1 MKSQNNFQILWRQW
15 SNYWFRPAPLFNL
28 AVLRIVAVGFQLVYL
43 FQKSFLSQLSE
54 HAALPST
61 LYAPLP
67 ILQVFSQLAG
77 WGDRPTLLVLLL
89 TFWLTVFT
97 GILSFIGASTNITLL
112 IFALGNLLIQ
122 AYLYSFGDFHH
133 PDALLII
140 SLLILAF
147 SPCGQI
153 LSVDDLK
160 ARLKHNIQR
169 RQFSGFDLLAEK
181 SRFAKW
187 PLLLIQWL
195 FSLIYL
201 SAGLSKLESGGSW
214 MNGYTLQYYLVRDG
228 LRWGSDLGV
237 WLGQHHEL
245 AIASS
250 WFAVLFEVTFCFI
263 LLVPRLALIY
273 VPLGIALHIGIYL
286 AQRAPFFQFIAL
298 YVVFVPW
305 TTVLRRLV
313 QRQQPHQK
321 QKPEILYDG
330 LCPLCIRS
338 MTVVRYF
345 DWLNQLTYSD
355 LELRWNSLKEQYPHL
370 SLEDYRR
377 EMHVLLPNGS
387 MKKGF
392 FAFRE
397 ILKYLPPL
405 WPLLGLFYI
414 PLAGL
419 VGPKIYGWV
428 ASRRS
433 RFQNCTYENCSID
446 AD

>member
-1 MKSQNNFQILWRQW
+1 MKVQSNLRHLWQQW
-15 SNYWFRPAPLFNL
+15 KNYWFYPAPLFNL
-28 AVLRIVAVGFQLVYL
+28 AILRIVAIGFQVIYL
-43 FQKSFLSQLSE
+43 FQKNFLSQLLE
-54 HAALPST
+54 HAALPT
-61 LYAPLP
+61 ALYAPLP
-67 ILQVFSQLAG
+67 ILQLLSQWVG
-77 WGDRPTLLVLLL
+77 WGDRPTLLVLMS

-97 GILSFIGASTNITLL
+97 GV
-112 IFALGNLLIQ
+112 FALLGAGTRITVLLFAVGNLLIQ

-147 SPCGQI
+147 SPCGQT
-153 LSVDDLK
+153 LSVDDLRN
-160 ARLKHNIQR
+160 RLKHNIQR
-169 RQFSGFDLLAEK
+169 REFVSFNLLAEK
-181 SRFAKW
+181 SKFAKW

-237 WLGQHHEL
+237 WLGQHHGL

-250 WFAVLFEVTFCFI
+250 WFAVLFEITFCFV

-273 VPLGIALHIGIYL
+273 VPLGIALHAGIYL

-305 TTVLRRLV
+305 AAVLRRLV
-313 QRQQPHQK
+313 QRQQPAQR

-355 LELRWNSLKEQYPHL
+355 LELRWNSLKEKYPQL
-370 SLEDYRR
+370 SFEDCRR

-387 MKKGF
+387 TKRGF

-397 ILKYLPPL
+397 ILRYLPPL
-405 WPLLGLFYI
+405 WPLLGLFYL

-419 VGPKIYGWV
+419 VGPKTYGWV

-433 RFQNCTYENCSID
+433 QFQHCTYDNCSVD